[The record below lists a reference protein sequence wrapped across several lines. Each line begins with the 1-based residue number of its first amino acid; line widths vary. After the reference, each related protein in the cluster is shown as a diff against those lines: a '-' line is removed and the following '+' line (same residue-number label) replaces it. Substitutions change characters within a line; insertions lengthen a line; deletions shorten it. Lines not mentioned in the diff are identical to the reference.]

1 MASTSALAMSAR
13 SIGMSGMNPIDGL
26 KSMSHSMLKDFQ
38 SGKRQIIQDNGQEFL
53 MILASEYCA
62 LHLRLAEKDRA
73 IEKLKKK
80 AKR

>member
-1 MASTSALAMSAR
+1 
-13 SIGMSGMNPIDGL
+13 MSGMNPIDGL

-38 SGKRQIIQDNGQEFL
+38 SGKRQIIRDNGQEFM

-62 LHLRLAEKDRA
+62 LHIRLAEKDRA